1 MPRKQS
7 DVERRPL
14 AKGIRQRDGDH
25 SCFHCHSQA
34 GRKTPDFK
42 KTSHGSKKIDDHL
55 LGQMA
60 RLCKLTGKV
69 FALLV
74 DCPLDRGDDENRLA
88 DQSLN
93 DPPDGMR

>member
-1 MPRKQS
+1 MSNAACWPRAS
-7 DVERRPL
+7 GSATVTAVASTATR
-14 AKGIRQRDGDH
+14 KG
-25 SCFHCHSQA
+25 

-60 RLCKLTGKV
+60 RQCKLTGKV

>member
-1 MPRKQS
+1 
-7 DVERRPL
+7 
-14 AKGIRQRDGDH
+14 
-25 SCFHCHSQA
+25 
-34 GRKTPDFK
+34 
-42 KTSHGSKKIDDHL
+42 
-55 LGQMA
+55 MA
-60 RLCKLTGKV
+60 RQCKLTGKV